1 MTVDCHVP
9 NVRFASAVVL
19 TKREAFGAC
28 HACAEAERALLRVGL
43 SVEAALVAS
52 LFELIEGRLVADGG
66 YDFVGSN
73 SSESEFTQ

>member
-1 MTVDCHVP
+1 MTVECNVA

-19 TKREAFGAC
+19 TKREAFDAC
-28 HACAEAERALLRVGL
+28 HVCAEAERALLRVGIP
-43 SVEAALVAS
+43 VEAALMAS